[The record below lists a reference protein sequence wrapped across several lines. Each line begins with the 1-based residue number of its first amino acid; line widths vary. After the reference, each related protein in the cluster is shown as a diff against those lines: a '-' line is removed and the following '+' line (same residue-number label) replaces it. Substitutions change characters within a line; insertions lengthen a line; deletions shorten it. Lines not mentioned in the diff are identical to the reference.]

1 MSNFK
6 HKIKSDRGICWLLL
20 LASSIYY
27 TGYFSKVILHLN
39 DVLSCWDGDA
49 IKNYYTFI
57 YYITINPGWISFN
70 GLNYPFGEQLV
81 YTDCIPLLA
90 ATLKLL
96 PFTHDYAIGIL
107 HFLIFFSHAI
117 TSVIIFKTAR
127 LLGLNQIGSALLG
140 FSLMLLSPQL
150 LRIDYGHFAQTFG
163 CIIPFLIYLLVVY
176 FKSLKRKY
184 IVLIG
189 VYILLTYFIHP
200 YTGFGLS
207 LFTIISLTLFEL
219 FINKQRIAEKISNIF
234 TSSIIPTILF
244 KVFMILTDTHVG
256 RTESPFGK
264 TVHIANI
271 QSIFVP
277 RQGPFKSFL
286 EQIYGSEIPDVEG
299 LCYMGLLFPVLIIV
313 SCVVLIIKFKSIS
326 APPKIL
332 FISGFMLLLFSFGI
346 QNNLMELVNV
356 KLNFINQFRA
366 LGRFAWFF
374 YYSLP
379 IAALLILKDGLTSF
393 GFIKERFVTN
403 TLLVTC
409 LFVNIIDAHYYFKYI
424 DGLVFNKS
432 NIYKFENLNLAEKSL
447 VKNIESKKFQAIF
460 PIPFY
465 QYSSEIFELDRDGFE
480 SAHLAMLLS
489 YHTKLPLMSFHS
501 ARISGVEARHKMDLL
516 NIYSPHHDSILS
528 LLTHHS
534 IACVKYR
541 KANKPDE
548 NRLFRNAPILYSDS
562 VYQLYEI
569 NKESFNF
576 KLAEQNQKNY
586 FSIDSMSYRSDSLIF
601 THLGS
606 EAFYNSA
613 KIQGYEKLF
622 VIEPGSVLPGDYVVS
637 FHYCF
642 KEKNLDNIHCHFII
656 EETDVNKTAIW
667 SLFNSVRRSHSYS
680 NFFVYEQNFRIEKNR
695 KYVLFL
701 NGPGKGEFYI
711 RNLLLRPERLNVY
724 FKRDPEH
731 PLLVNNYPF

>member
-1 MSNFK
+1 MSKFI
-6 HKIKSDRGICWLLL
+6 HKLKSDNGICWLLL
-20 LASSIYY
+20 FASACYY
-27 TGYFSKVILHLN
+27 IFYFNKVLFHLN

-49 IKNYYTFI
+49 IKNYYTYI
-57 YYITINPGWISFN
+57 YYVTINPGWISFN

-90 ATLKLL
+90 AILKLL

-127 LLGLNQIGSALLG
+127 LLGLNQFGSALLG

-150 LRIDYGHFAQTFG
+150 LRIDYGHFAQSFG
-163 CIIPFLIYLLVVY
+163 CIIPLLIYLLVLY
-176 FKSLKRKY
+176 FKFLKRKY

-189 VYILLTYFIHP
+189 IFILLTYFIHP

-207 LFTIISLTLFEL
+207 LFTIVSLFFFEL
-219 FINKQRIAEKISNIF
+219 FINRQKFVVKILNIF
-234 TSSIIPTILF
+234 ISSIIPTILF
-244 KVFMILTDTHVG
+244 KVFMMLTDTHVG

-286 EQIYGSEIPDVEG
+286 EYVYGAEIPDVEG
-299 LCYMGLLFPVLIIV
+299 LCYIGLLFPLMIIGSCLVLI
-313 SCVVLIIKFKSIS
+313 LKFKSIK
-326 APPKIL
+326 APQKIL
-332 FISGFMLLLFSFGI
+332 FISGFALLLFSFGI
-346 QNNLMELVNV
+346 QNNLMEAVDV

-379 IAALLILKDGLTSF
+379 IAALLILRDGITSV
-393 GFIKERFVTN
+393 GFLKERFVIN
-403 TLLVTC
+403 SLLGAC
-409 LFVNIIDAHYYFKYI
+409 LFLNIIDAHYYFKYI

-432 NIYKFENLNLAEKSL
+432 NIYKFENLNLAEKTL
-447 VKNIESKKFQAIF
+447 VKNINSKKFQAIF

-465 QYSSEIFELDRDGFE
+465 HYSSEIFELDRDGFE

-516 NIYSPHHDSILS
+516 NIYSTSHDSILN
-528 LLTHHS
+528 LLSNHS
-534 IACVKYR
+534 IACVRYR

-548 NRLFRNAPILYSDS
+548 NRLLRNSLVLYKDS
-562 VYQLYEI
+562 VYQLSEI
-569 NKESFNF
+569 NKENFNF
-576 KLAEQNQKNY
+576 KLAELKKSDY
-586 FSIDSMSYRSDSLIF
+586 LLLDTLSYKSDSLIF
-601 THLGS
+601 THAGN
-606 EAFYNSA
+606 EQFYNSA
-613 KIQGYEKLF
+613 KIQGFEKLF
-622 VIEPGSVLPGDYVVS
+622 IIEPGSMVPGDYVAS

-642 KEKNLDNIHCHFII
+642 KEDTFENKNCHFVI
-656 EETDVNKTAIW
+656 EEGKVNEPAIW
-667 SLFNSVRRSHSYS
+667 SVFNSVRRSHTYPM
-680 NFFVYEQNFRIEKNR
+680 FIVYEQNFRIEKDR

-701 NGPGKGEFYI
+701 NGPGKGDFYI

-724 FKRDPEH
+724 FKKDPQH
-731 PLLVNNYPF
+731 SLLVNNYPF